1 MRDLSGKN
9 NDPRARTTERERR
22 TVQMNERTKECRKEW
37 CTKKKINVKRL
48 TAQRSATRMA
58 AVWPVAG

>member
-37 CTKKKINVKRL
+37 FTKKKIAIND
-48 TAQRSATRMA
+48 
-58 AVWPVAG
+58 